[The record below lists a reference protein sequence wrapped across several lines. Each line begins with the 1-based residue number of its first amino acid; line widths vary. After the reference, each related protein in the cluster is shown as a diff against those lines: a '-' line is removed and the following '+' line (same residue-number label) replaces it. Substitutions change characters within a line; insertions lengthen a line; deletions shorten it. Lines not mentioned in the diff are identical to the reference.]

1 MMQSA
6 ERKIVLCDSSKLGKR
21 GFAHI
26 SKLSDVDILIT
37 DSALPDETKGLIEEL
52 GVKVIRA

>member
-1 MMQSA
+1 MLSS
-6 ERKIVLCDSSKLGKR
+6 EKKIVLCDSSKLGKR

-37 DSALPDETKGLIEEL
+37 DSALPDDVKGQIEEL
-52 GVKVIRA
+52 GVQVIRT